1 MLGLFW
7 FPKARPCIKMP
18 SHLPL
23 KSSDAQIS
31 FSTSTASQY
40 INIDT
45 VMYIALYLICANY
58 ILHNTTPWIDGYG
71 RILISTKSWIT
82 SARFITI
89 LFFCCNNR
97 VEGYLGQRLGGSPDT
112 PFWSSLTH
120 ACSCRHRHRR
130 YRRHCNHH
138 HHHHSN
144 LKE

>member
-45 VMYIALYLICANY
+45 VMYIALY
-58 ILHNTTPWIDGYG
+58 HNTTPWIDGYG

-89 LFFCCNNR
+89 LFFVATIELR
-97 VEGYLGQRLGGSPDT
+97 GI
-112 PFWSSLTH
+112 
-120 ACSCRHRHRR
+120 
-130 YRRHCNHH
+130 
-138 HHHHSN
+138 
-144 LKE
+144 